1 MKALGIR
8 TLFLAAAAA
17 GCLALL
23 PLVAASRAAGPAMR
37 EVKIVARDMAFYVDG
52 QPDPNPT
59 LRFQAGEQ
67 VRLVL
72 RNEDAGMTHDFV
84 IKAWQV
90 ATKSISYR
98 GAEEAVV
105 FRVPDDRSAA
115 GYQCTPHSEMMRGG
129 IRVD

>member
-1 MKALGIR
+1 MKAWGIR
-8 TLFLAAAAA
+8 TLFLAAVAA
-17 GCLALL
+17 GCLTLL
-23 PLVAASRAAGPAMR
+23 PLVGASRAAEPALR

-52 QPDPNPT
+52 QPYPNPT
-59 LRFQAGEQ
+59 LRFKAGER

-84 IKAWQV
+84 IKAWKV
-90 ATKSISYR
+90 ATKSIAQR

-105 FRVPDDRSAA
+105 FRVPDDRSTA

-129 IRVD
+129 IQVD